1 MNKGDCIEKIA
12 AKVVLA
18 TDRDT
23 IMDDLTYLWDEAV
36 REEGGLNAFVDE
48 MVEKI
53 ARDLHDDAEFQQKF
67 LQMKAESYRT
77 GVKIWMME
85 HFGEWQGQ
93 ELVEEMDKRIVAGP
107 DYIAEKREQ
116 NARDKAIDM
125 RTEGGR

>member
-1 MNKGDCIEKIA
+1 MNKSDCIEKIA

-53 ARDLHDDAEFQQKF
+53 ARDLKDDGEFQRRF
-67 LQMKAESYRT
+67 IAMKAGTYRT

-85 HFGEWQGQ
+85 HFGEWQGK
-93 ELVEEMDKRIVAGP
+93 ELMEELDSRITKGDV
-107 DYIAEKREQ
+107 
-116 NARDKAIDM
+116 
-125 RTEGGR
+125 